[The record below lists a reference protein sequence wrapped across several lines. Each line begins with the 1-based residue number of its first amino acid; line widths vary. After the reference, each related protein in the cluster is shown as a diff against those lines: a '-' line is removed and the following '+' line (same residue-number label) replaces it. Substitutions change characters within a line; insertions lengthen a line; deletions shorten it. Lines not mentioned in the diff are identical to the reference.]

1 MSLRR
6 MRCVFDL
13 ETMVD
18 WADRNKKTFDFMSD
32 SFSKQLDDQI
42 LPSALHF
49 VEFFSSEQI
58 VNF

>member
-1 MSLRR
+1 